1 MDRITAYTTH
11 RPDVCL
17 LVPNRARFILDLG
30 CSDGSL
36 GEALKSA
43 QAERE
48 VCGVEFSEDLANRA
62 SVKLNQVIVA
72 DLNDA
77 SCLNV
82 FSHRKFDCII
92 AADILEHLL
101 NPINLLKQLHPLLA
115 DDAVL
120 IVSLPNIRHHSAFYS
135 IFVQGTFPRRNRGLF
150 DDTHLH
156 WFTLRDS
163 RNLLQ
168 SAGYALD
175 HVHSTLRV
183 GDKGGGR
190 LNKLVSRLLNPISG
204 FTPIR
209 EFMTYQY
216 VLRARPVP
224 QARA

>member
-17 LVPNRARFILDLG
+17 LVPNHARFILDLG

-36 GEALKSA
+36 GESLKNA
-43 QAERE
+43 HPERE
-48 VCGVEFSEDLANRA
+48 VCGVEFSEDLAMHA
-62 SVKLNQVIVA
+62 SIKLNQVIVA

-82 FSHRKFDCII
+82 FSHRKFDCVI

-101 NPINLLKQLHPLLA
+101 NPIDLLKHLNPLLA

-150 DDTHLH
+150 DDTHLR
-156 WFTLRDS
+156 WFTLQDS
-163 RNLLQ
+163 RNLLE
-168 SAGYALD
+168 SAGYTLD
-175 HVHSTLRV
+175 RVHCTLRV

-190 LNKLVSRLLNPISG
+190 LNKLVSRLLDPISG
-204 FTPIR
+204 FAPIR
-209 EFMTYQY
+209 DS
-216 VLRARPVP
+216 
-224 QARA
+224 